1 MGHRKFGKS
10 GNSISFFAYYSE
22 QVKGDL
28 FTSAQKQTIKD
39 APVNKTG

>member
-1 MGHRKFGKS
+1 MGHRKFDNS
-10 GNSISFFAYYSE
+10 GNSISFFVCYSD